1 MRFSVFPLSV
11 LVILSGC
18 DGKPL
23 TGPDVQR
30 AVAQAKGARLNF
42 DSGPVILVDGVR
54 VTSEEALQKLDPKTI
69 ESVEILKGGVA
80 TQTYGPEHTT
90 GLIIIKTK
98 RPVAPNPP
106 RLAAAV

>member
-1 MRFSVFPLSV
+1 MRFSVFGLLA

-23 TGPDVQR
+23 TGPDAQR

-42 DSGPVILVDGVR
+42 DSGPAILVDGVR
-54 VTSEEALQKLDPKTI
+54 VTSEEALQKLDPETI
-69 ESVEILKGGVA
+69 ESVEIVKRGVA
-80 TQTYGPEHTT
+80 AHTYGPEHTT

-98 RPVAPNPP
+98 RLVAPNPP
-106 RLAAAV
+106 R